1 MREARLVRLRDNP
14 MAGQARHVALVLSLN
29 KRFDRKVLE
38 GVTRFVHESG
48 GWSVFLEDAPEAKI
62 PDFSRGHFNGVI
74 ADLDDPRIPKHVV
87 GLDIPV
93 VGIGGIKPSCPLNL
107 TVSTVG
113 THNRKIA
120 AMAAEYLM
128 RLGLR
133 SFGYCGVPRQTI
145 DPWNDERRE
154 TFSARLCENGH
165 ACSVYAGRFNPSHSW
180 EQLQESLFAWLAPLP
195 KPVGVLAAND
205 VRARH
210 VLEACRRFGLRVPDD
225 VAVIGVDNDELIC
238 ELATPPLTSIVQG
251 TEEIGYRA
259 AGLLDRLMR
268 CRKRAVTSLL
278 VDPVTVVERAS
289 TDLVATTDHVAA
301 AALTF
306 IRQKACGGL
315 GVPEVA
321 REIGVSRST
330 LDGHFQRVVGRTV
343 HDEIQRVQ
351 LNAARNLLTTTLL
364 PLDEIAR
371 RVGFCHAQYLAS
383 LFRRVCGQTPG
394 QYRRRAR

>member
-1 MREARLVRLRDNP
+1 
-14 MAGQARHVALVLSLN
+14 MAVKAKRVALVLSLN

-48 GWSVFLEDAPEAKI
+48 VWSVFLEDAPGAKI
-62 PDFSRGHFNGVI
+62 PDFRRGNFDGVI
-74 ADLDDPRIPKHVV
+74 ADLDDPQIPLRVS

-93 VGIGGIKPSCPLNL
+93 VGIGGLDAECPLRRA
-107 TVSTVG
+107 VSTVG
-113 THNRKIA
+113 TNNRKLA
-120 AMAAEYLM
+120 VLAAEYLM

-133 SFGYCGVPRQTI
+133 SFGYCGVPVQTV
-145 DPWNDERRE
+145 DPWNRERQE
-154 TFSARLCENGH
+154 TFVARLAEEGR
-165 ACSVYAGRFNPSHSW
+165 ACSVYAGRYNPSHSW
-180 EQLQESLFAWLAPLP
+180 EQLLRSLFAWLDPLP
-195 KPVGVLAAND
+195 KPVGVMAAND

-238 ELATPPLTSIVQG
+238 TLATPPLTSIVQG

-268 CRKRAVTSLL
+268 RRTRSVTNLL

-289 TDLVATTDHVAA
+289 TDLVATGDHVAA

-306 IRQKACGGL
+306 IRQNACGGL
-315 GVPEVA
+315 GVPQVA
-321 REIGVSRST
+321 RGIGVSRST
-330 LDGHFQRVVGRTV
+330 LDGHFKRVVGRSV

-351 LNAARNLLTTTLL
+351 LNAARSLLASTDL

-371 RVGFCHAQYLAS
+371 RCGFCHAQYLAT
-383 LFRRVCGQTPG
+383 LFHRACGQTPG

>member
-1 MREARLVRLRDNP
+1 
-14 MAGQARHVALVLSLN
+14 MAGKSRHVALVLSLN
-29 KRFDRKVLE
+29 KRFDRKVIE

-48 GWSVFLEDAPEAKI
+48 VWSVFLEDDPGAKI
-62 PDFSRGHFNGVI
+62 PDFSRGHFDGVI
-74 ADLDDPRIPKHVV
+74 ADLDDPRIPKQVS
-87 GLDIPV
+87 GLKIPV
-93 VGIGGIKPSCPLNL
+93 VGIGGIASDCPLNL

-113 THNRKIA
+113 TDNRKIA
-120 AMAAEYLM
+120 GLAAAYLM

-133 SFGYCGVPRQTI
+133 SFGYCGVPGRTV
-145 DPWNDERRE
+145 DPWNRERHVTFEACLRE
-154 TFSARLCENGH
+154 EGHTCSA
-165 ACSVYAGRFNPSHSW
+165 YAGRYSPSHSW
-180 EQLQESLFAWLAPLP
+180 EQLQETLFAWLAPLP
-195 KPVGVLAAND
+195 KPVGVMAAND

-268 CRKRAVTSLL
+268 CRSRGVTRLL
-278 VDPVTVVERAS
+278 VDPVAVVERAS
-289 TDLVATTDHVAA
+289 TDLVATKDPVAS
-301 AALTF
+301 AALTY
-306 IRQKACGGL
+306 IRQHACGGL

-321 REIGVSRST
+321 RGIGVSRST
-330 LDGHFQRVVGRTV
+330 LDGHFQRVVGRTA

-351 LNAARNLLTTTLL
+351 LNAARTLLTTTLL

-371 RVGFCHAQYLAS
+371 RAGFCHAQYLAS

>member
-1 MREARLVRLRDNP
+1 
-14 MAGQARHVALVLSLN
+14 MAGRARHVALVLSLN
-29 KRFDRKVLE
+29 KRFDRKVIE

-48 GWSVFLEDAPEAKI
+48 AWSVFLEDDPAAKI
-62 PDFSRGHFNGVI
+62 PDFSRGHFDGVI
-74 ADLDDPRIPKHVV
+74 ADLDDPRIPRRVA
-87 GLDIPV
+87 GLEIPV
-93 VGIGGIKPSCPLNL
+93 VGIGGIQPRCSLNL

-120 AMAAEYLM
+120 ALAAEYLM
-128 RLGLR
+128 RLGLQ
-133 SFGYCGVPRQTI
+133 SFGYCGVPAQTV
-145 DPWNDERRE
+145 DPWNRERQE
-154 TFSARLCENGH
+154 AFAARLRKGGH
-165 ACSVYAGRFNPSHSW
+165 ACAVFAGRYHPSHSW
-180 EQLQESLFAWLAPLP
+180 EQLQESLFAWLKPLP

-259 AGLLDRLMR
+259 AALLDRMMR
-268 CRKRAVTSLL
+268 RRPRGVTNIL
-278 VDPVTVVERAS
+278 VDPVVIIERAS
-289 TDLVATTDHVAA
+289 TDLVATTDRVAA

-306 IRQKACGGL
+306 IRQSACSGI
-315 GVPEVA
+315 GVPQVA
-321 REIGVSRST
+321 RGIGVSRST
-330 LDGHFQRVVGRTV
+330 LDGHFKQVVGRTV
-343 HDEIQRVQ
+343 HEEIQRVQ
-351 LNAARNLLTTTLL
+351 LNAARNLLVTTSL
-364 PLDEIAR
+364 PLEEIAR
-371 RVGFCHAQYLAS
+371 RVGLCHAQYFAS